1 MRGMNMP
8 ADNSDIQEM
17 SNEQLMEEWTAL
29 GEQVTAGRERLLAFS
44 QEYQAR
50 TEQERI
56 QRQLGTMTPEQ
67 KEAAINAINAMPD
80 GVESEAAAGEAA
92 PEQESETV

>member
-67 KEAAINAINAMPD
+67 KEAATSRRRSRQWPR
-80 GVESEAAAGEAA
+80 
-92 PEQESETV
+92 TRTTTRWY